1 MPKSVREQLAGG
13 TRTSVGEAEQVVK
26 KALTVVPLR
35 REIYELFLDDDPV
48 VAMRAS
54 YVAMKLAQSDPAT
67 GQEFKKM
74 LLKNLSLYRQQE
86 VRWHVPQ
93 ILVHM
98 KLTAAERR
106 KAYEVVME
114 WSETDASKIVAYYG
128 LQAAAD
134 FAEVDDALLEDF
146 IPRLRKLNARG
157 AKSVSNRCK
166 KIAKQLDIEL

>member
-26 KALTVVPLR
+26 TALTVVPLR

-67 GQEFKKM
+67 AQEFKKM

>member
-13 TRTSVGEAEQVVK
+13 TRTSVGDAEQVVK

-54 YVAMKLAQSDPAT
+54 YVAMKLAQSDPAAA
-67 GQEFKKM
+67 QEFKKM

-134 FAEVDDALLEDF
+134 FAEVDDALLEE
-146 IPRLRKLNARG
+146 
-157 AKSVSNRCK
+157 
-166 KIAKQLDIEL
+166 QLDIEL

>member
-13 TRTSVGEAEQVVK
+13 TRTSVGDAEQVVK
-26 KALTVVPLR
+26 KALASVPLR

-67 GQEFKKM
+67 AQEFKKM
-74 LLKNLSLYRQQE
+74 LLKNLSHYTQQE

>member
-67 GQEFKKM
+67 AQEFKKM

-106 KAYEVVME
+106 KAYDVVME

>member
-1 MPKSVREQLAGG
+1 VREQLAGG

-26 KALTVVPLR
+26 KALSSSALR
-35 REIYELFLDDDPV
+35 DEIYDLFLDDDPV

-67 GQEFKKM
+67 AQEFKKM

>member
-1 MPKSVREQLAGG
+1 VREQLAGG

-26 KALTVVPLR
+26 KALSSSALR
-35 REIYELFLDDDPV
+35 DEIYDLFLDDDPV

-54 YVAMKLAQSDPAT
+54 YVAMKLAQSDPAAA
-67 GQEFKKM
+67 QEFKKM
-74 LLKNLSLYRQQE
+74 LLKNLSHYTQQE

>member
-26 KALTVVPLR
+26 TALTVVPLR

-54 YVAMKLAQSDPAT
+54 YVAMKLAQSDPSTA
-67 GQEFKKM
+67 QEFKKM

>member
-13 TRTSVGEAEQVVK
+13 TRTSVGDAEQVVK
-26 KALTVVPLR
+26 KALASVPLR
-35 REIYELFLDDDPV
+35 REIYVLFLDDDPV

-54 YVAMKLAQSDPAT
+54 YVAMKLAQSDPAAA
-67 GQEFKKM
+67 QEFKKM

-134 FAEVDDALLEDF
+134 FAEVDNALLEE
-146 IPRLRKLNARG
+146 
-157 AKSVSNRCK
+157 
-166 KIAKQLDIEL
+166 QLDIEL

>member
-26 KALTVVPLR
+26 KALSSSALR
-35 REIYELFLDDDPV
+35 DEIYDLFLDDDPV

-54 YVAMKLAQSDPAT
+54 YVAMKLAQSDPAAA
-67 GQEFKKM
+67 QEFKKM
-74 LLKNLSLYRQQE
+74 LLKNLSHYTQQE

>member
-26 KALTVVPLR
+26 KALSSSALR
-35 REIYELFLDDDPV
+35 DEIYDLFLDDDPV

-67 GQEFKKM
+67 AQEFKKM

>member
-13 TRTSVGEAEQVVK
+13 TRTSVGEAEQVAK

-67 GQEFKKM
+67 AQEFKKM

-106 KAYEVVME
+106 KAYEIVME

>member
-67 GQEFKKM
+67 AQEFKKM

-146 IPRLRKLNARG
+146 IPSLRKLNARG

>member
-1 MPKSVREQLAGG
+1 MREQLAGG

-26 KALTVVPLR
+26 KALSSSALR
-35 REIYELFLDDDPV
+35 DEIYDLFLDDDPV

-54 YVAMKLAQSDPAT
+54 YVAMKLAQSDPAAA
-67 GQEFKKM
+67 QEFKKM
-74 LLKNLSLYRQQE
+74 LLKNLSHYTQQE

-134 FAEVDDALLEDF
+134 FAEVDEALLEDF
-146 IPRLRKLNARG
+146 IPRVRKLNARG

>member
-26 KALTVVPLR
+26 KALSSSALR
-35 REIYELFLDDDPV
+35 DEIYDLFLDDDPV

-54 YVAMKLAQSDPAT
+54 YVAMKLAQSDPAAA
-67 GQEFKKM
+67 QEFKKM

>member
-67 GQEFKKM
+67 AQEFKKM

-98 KLTAAERR
+98 KLTAAEQR

>member
-1 MPKSVREQLAGG
+1 VPKSVREQLAGG

-26 KALTVVPLR
+26 KALSSSALR
-35 REIYELFLDDDPV
+35 DEIYDLFLDDDPV

-54 YVAMKLAQSDPAT
+54 YVAMKLAQSDPAAA
-67 GQEFKKM
+67 QEFKKM
-74 LLKNLSLYRQQE
+74 LLKNLSHYTQQE

-106 KAYEVVME
+106 NAYEVVME

-134 FAEVDDALLEDF
+134 FAEADDALLEDL
-146 IPRLRKLNARG
+146 ILRLRKLNARG

-166 KIAKQLDIEL
+166 KIAKQLEIEL

>member
-13 TRTSVGEAEQVVK
+13 TRTSVGDAEQVVK

-54 YVAMKLAQSDPAT
+54 YVAMKLAQSDPAAA
-67 GQEFKKM
+67 QEFKKM

-134 FAEVDDALLEDF
+134 FAEVDNALLEE
-146 IPRLRKLNARG
+146 
-157 AKSVSNRCK
+157 
-166 KIAKQLDIEL
+166 QLDIEL

>member
-1 MPKSVREQLAGG
+1 VPKSVREQLAGG

-26 KALTVVPLR
+26 KALSSSALR
-35 REIYELFLDDDPV
+35 DEIYDLFLDDDPV

-67 GQEFKKM
+67 AQEFKKM

>member
-13 TRTSVGEAEQVVK
+13 TRTSVGDAEQVVK
-26 KALTVVPLR
+26 KALASVPLR

-54 YVAMKLAQSDPAT
+54 YVAMKLAQSDPAAA
-67 GQEFKKM
+67 QEFKKM
-74 LLKNLSLYRQQE
+74 LLKNLSHYTQQE

-166 KIAKQLDIEL
+166 KIAKQVDIEL

>member
-1 MPKSVREQLAGG
+1 MPNSVRDQLVGG
-13 TRTSVGEAEQVVK
+13 TRTSVGQAEQVVK
-26 KALTVVPLR
+26 EALTSAPMR
-35 REIYELFLDDDPV
+35 REIYGLFLDDDPV

-67 GQEFKKM
+67 AQEFKR
-74 LLKNLSLYRQQE
+74 LILKHLSDYTQQE

-93 ILVHM
+93 LLVHM

-106 KAYEVVME
+106 NAYEVVME

-128 LQAAAD
+128 LQAAAN
-134 FAEVDDALLEDF
+134 FAEVDEALLEDL

-157 AKSVSNRCK
+157 AKSVSNRCR
-166 KIAKQLDIEL
+166 KIAKQLEIEL

>member
-1 MPKSVREQLAGG
+1 MPKSVRDQLVGG
-13 TRTSVGEAEQVVK
+13 TRTSVGEAEQVVE
-26 KALTVVPLR
+26 KALASVPLR
-35 REIYELFLDDDPV
+35 REIYDLFLDDDPV

-54 YVAMKLAQSDPAT
+54 YVAMKLAESDPT
-67 GQEFKKM
+67 TVQEFKKL
-74 LLKNLSLYRQQE
+74 LLKNLSHYTQQE

-93 ILVHM
+93 LLVHA

-106 KAYEVVME
+106 KAYEAVME

-134 FAEVDDALLEDF
+134 FAEVDGALLEDF
-146 IPRLRKLNARG
+146 IPRLRKMNARG

-166 KIAKQLDIEL
+166 KIAKQLKIDL

>member
-26 KALTVVPLR
+26 KALTAVPLR

-54 YVAMKLAQSDPAT
+54 YVAMKLAQSDPAAA
-67 GQEFKKM
+67 QEFKKM